1 MFDNSKKLCVF
12 ILMVPKV
19 PKYPFYFHYTKD
31 LEHELSHIVVVPCK
45 DVEILGFFC
54 FCFFEDKHGNFPANF
69 PVKKW

>member
-19 PKYPFYFHYTKD
+19 PKYPFYFRYTKD

>member
-19 PKYPFYFHYTKD
+19 PKYPFYFRYTKD

-45 DVEILGFFC
+45 DVEILVSVFF
-54 FCFFEDKHGNFPANF
+54 FLRISMATFQQISP
-69 PVKKW
+69 

>member
-31 LEHELSHIVVVPCK
+31 LEHELSHIVVAPCK
-45 DVEILGFFC
+45 DVEILVLVFF
-54 FCFFEDKHGNFPANF
+54 FLRISMATFQQISP
-69 PVKKW
+69 